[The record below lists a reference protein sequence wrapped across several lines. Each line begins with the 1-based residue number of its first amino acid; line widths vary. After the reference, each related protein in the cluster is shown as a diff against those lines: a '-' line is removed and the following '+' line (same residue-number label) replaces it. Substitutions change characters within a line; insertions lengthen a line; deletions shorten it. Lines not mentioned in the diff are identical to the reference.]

1 MLSYTSS
8 SKGNSLRLQTI
19 ALLALVAVY
28 GLAVESIT
36 RYVLSPMS
44 KIQRVFTSELA
55 QTAHLQSAADGRP
68 RALLVVGN
76 SLLDAAVDF
85 GQLNSSLGSEWRAL
99 RLYVSNSDYLDWRFG
114 LSKLLASGTHPDAVA
129 VMLTPRQL
137 VTDQFRG
144 GFSAHYMMR
153 VSDLPQ
159 LAEEA
164 HLHPTAASSLL
175 FARYSLFYGIRAEL
189 RNGIL
194 AQVFPNLP
202 DVLFRLAY
210 THRPKLGDEA
220 VQRRSTTRLRELKAT
235 TDAYGIQL
243 VLLLPPLSSTA
254 ASEQEAEPPVI
265 ESGRQAGVQVLNPLP
280 AGELPLSAFR
290 DGFHTNRQGAI
301 AYTTRLGPI
310 LRGWLETSVPRS
322 ASVDINSRG
331 VGQ

>member
-8 SKGNSLRLQTI
+8 SKTNSWRLQTI
-19 ALLALVAVY
+19 ALLALMAVY

-36 RYVLSPMS
+36 RCVLSPMS

-55 QTAHLQSAADGRP
+55 QSAHLQSAADDRP
-68 RALLVVGN
+68 RTLLVVGN

-85 GQLNSSLGSEWRAL
+85 RQLNSSLGSEWRAV
-99 RLYVSNSDYLDWRFG
+99 RLFVSDSDYLDWRFG

-137 VTDQFRG
+137 VSDHFRG

-153 VSDLPQ
+153 VSDLPR

-210 THRPKLGDEA
+210 TRRAKLGDEA
-220 VQRRSTTRLRELKAT
+220 VQLRSTTRLRELKTT
-235 TDAYGIQL
+235 TDGYGIQL
-243 VLLLPPLSSTA
+243 VLLLPPLPS
-254 ASEQEAEPPVI
+254 ASDQEAEPPVI
-265 ESGRQAGVQVLNPLP
+265 ESGRRTGVQVLNPLP

-310 LRGWLETSVPRS
+310 LREWLETSVPRS
-322 ASVDINSRG
+322 ASMDSNFRRVA
-331 VGQ
+331 Q